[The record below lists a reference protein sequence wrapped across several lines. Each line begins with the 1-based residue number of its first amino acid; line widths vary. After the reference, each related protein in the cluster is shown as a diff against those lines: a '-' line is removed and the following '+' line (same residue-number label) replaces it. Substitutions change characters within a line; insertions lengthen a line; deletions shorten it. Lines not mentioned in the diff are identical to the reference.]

1 MWGENRTPVMPAVAP
16 SAFEVTLV
24 VPRGDVGALAREEQ
38 AVTLLLHHPPV
49 EQLSE
54 VKAHGHEPFPVALL
68 DDGVVEVKW
77 IGLVSEASS
86 ATGGGETLE
95 A

>member
-1 MWGENRTPVMPAVAP
+1 MPAVAP

-54 VKAHGHEPFPVALL
+54 FKAHGREPFLVALALHL